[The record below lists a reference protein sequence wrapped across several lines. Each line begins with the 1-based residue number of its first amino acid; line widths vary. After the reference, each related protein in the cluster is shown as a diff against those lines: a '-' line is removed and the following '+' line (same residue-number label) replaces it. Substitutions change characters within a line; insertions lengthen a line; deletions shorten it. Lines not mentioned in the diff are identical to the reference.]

1 MCTHTYT
8 ETVHYIYVC
17 THTHSTVT
25 STMCLGHVMKVLS
38 QSNAADGSL
47 MKTKP
52 PVTLL
57 VW

>member
-1 MCTHTYT
+1 MC
-8 ETVHYIYVC
+8 V
-17 THTHSTVT
+17 HTHGTVT
-25 STMCLGHVMKVLS
+25 STVCLGHVMKLLS

-57 VW
+57 IW